1 MMRLDMRHW
10 EMLYQV
16 CHCGTLRQAAQ
27 VMAISQS
34 ALSHRLAEAERRL
47 GGPVFERQG
56 RLLKLTPAGEVL
68 VQQMQQ
74 VLPVLQRAEQDFIQR
89 QQNDGVT
96 LRIGVASYNCY
107 HWLAEFMSVL
117 RKEAP
122 GIEIELIAAA
132 THRPLQSLLE
142 SEVDMVLAPGHMATP
157 GVEAIALFE
166 DCLELIVP
174 VSHVLANKDSIDP
187 KDLQTENYLTY
198 SRTTQPGFEYERFI
212 RPAGIVPARVS
223 VVEMTDAIV
232 ELVAAGFG
240 VSISSRWA
248 VSEALCRGK
257 VVAVTPGSGLSLQ
270 WSALVRRNEKTASEV
285 RQLAGMLQTWFQ
297 VSGTPEDAD

>member
-10 EMLYQV
+10 EMFHQV
-16 CHCGTLRQAAQ
+16 CQCGTLRQAAQ
-27 VMAISQS
+27 VMGISQS

-47 GGPVFERQG
+47 GGAVFERQG
-56 RLLKLTPAGEVL
+56 RVLKLTPAGEVL
-68 VQQMQQ
+68 IQQMQQ

-96 LRIGVASYNCY
+96 LRIGVAAYNCY
-107 HWLAEFMSVL
+107 HWLADFMAVL
-117 RKEAP
+117 RRQAP

-142 SEVDMVLAPGHMATP
+142 SEVDMVLAPGHMTTP

-174 VSHVLANKDSIDP
+174 VNHPLAVRDSIHP
-187 KDLQTENYLTY
+187 QDLQTENYLTY

-212 RPAGIVPARVS
+212 RPAGVVPGRLS
-223 VVEMTDAIV
+223 VVEVTDAIV
-232 ELVAAGFG
+232 ELIAAGFG
-240 VSISSRWA
+240 VSILSRWA
-248 VSEALCRGK
+248 VSEALSRGR
-257 VVAVTPGSGLSLQ
+257 VVAVTPGKGLSLQ
-270 WSALVRRNEKTASEV
+270 WSALVRRNEKSSSEV

-297 VSGTPEDAD
+297 ANNTPA